1 MLHKQTIEEMRFL
14 LEEAEE
20 KISSKIENILFHL
33 YWSMGYCLKD
43 YNEEEIALISKELAC
58 LFRSDAIMFETA
70 YYFYKANPMKRKLLR
85 VGA

>member
-1 MLHKQTIEEMRFL
+1 MLSKQTIEDLGFL
-14 LEEAEE
+14 LDEAEL
-20 KISSKIENILFHL
+20 KIGRKIEAILFHV

-43 YNEEEIALISKELAC
+43 YNEEEIPQLSKELA
-58 LFRSDAIMFETA
+58 LIFRADATMFETA

>member
-1 MLHKQTIEEMRFL
+1 MLSKQTIEELSFL
-14 LEEAEE
+14 LDDAEA
-20 KISSKIENILFHL
+20 KICARIEDILFHL

-43 YNEEEIALISKELAC
+43 YSEEEIVSLSKELAL
-58 LFRSDAIMFETA
+58 LFRVDAIMFETA